1 MAKKSKAMEQIR
13 ALAEANNL
21 KILEVYQT
29 KHIRIK
35 VERPDGTQGMMTYPV
50 SPRCP
55 RTDKAQKMQWRHF
68 ALGIN
73 LKGRSQKD

>member
-1 MAKKSKAMEQIR
+1 MAKKSKSMEAIR

-21 KILEVYQT
+21 KILEVYQN
-29 KHIRIK
+29 KHIRVK
-35 VERPDGTQGMMTYPV
+35 VERPNGTQGTLTYPV

-73 LKGRSQKD
+73 LKGQTPKD

>member
-1 MAKKSKAMEQIR
+1 MAKKSKAMDQIR
-13 ALAEANNL
+13 ALAETNNL
-21 KILEVYQT
+21 KILEVKQT